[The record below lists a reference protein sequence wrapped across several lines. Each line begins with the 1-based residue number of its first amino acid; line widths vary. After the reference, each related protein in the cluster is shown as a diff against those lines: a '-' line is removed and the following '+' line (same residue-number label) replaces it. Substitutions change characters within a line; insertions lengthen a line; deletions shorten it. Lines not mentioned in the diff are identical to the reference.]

1 MGNDGRWRWLAHD
14 MDDTFSISN
23 LNFNTNN
30 LAMATAPDG
39 ISYPNP
45 AWSTLL
51 LRKLLEN
58 IDFKADFINRFAD
71 LLNTSFLSSRIITKM
86 NEMKT
91 VLAPEVP
98 EQSARWAEPIDIG
111 DWNYFLNYQTNFAN
125 ARPAIQR
132 DHIRLQFGIT
142 SNVNATLNVSNTNHG
157 YIKMNTIAV
166 TEGTPG
172 IVSNP
177 YPWTGVYFNGVPVKL
192 KAIAKPGYVFS
203 GWSGASIS
211 TNPEITVTPTADFSI
226 TANFI
231 PDATYEIS
239 VPIYYWYMDGL
250 IANNVPLETLN
261 PTYLL
266 GTNASIQ
273 FQSCLAGYPFPI
285 GNINRNKA
293 SMERR
298 NSPTN
303 INYNPAANNNI
314 AYNVALMKGLQI
326 KQFFQNGSLENKMI
340 FNVSTTGFKNI
351 KLSFAAMNELAGING
366 IAVDYAVNS
375 GTPVWLTTGLSST
388 SLPLFSAYQLLQIDC
403 SAIAAA
409 NNNADFKIRLRFT
422 GPDLTLDAGN
432 RVTFNNI
439 SVDGVQLP
447 LLVDENNSFKFKSY
461 PNPFSDVI
469 NIVGINNY
477 SEYTI
482 YTINGKILKKGIVQN
497 SQIHL
502 EDLSKGMY
510 LLQISSEGKK
520 ETHKIIKN

>member
-1 MGNDGRWRWLAHD
+1 
-14 MDDTFSISN
+14 
-23 LNFNTNN
+23 
-30 LAMATAPDG
+30 
-39 ISYPNP
+39 
-45 AWSTLL
+45 
-51 LRKLLEN
+51 
-58 IDFKADFINRFAD
+58 
-71 LLNTSFLSSRIITKM
+71 
-86 NEMKT
+86 
-91 VLAPEVP
+91 
-98 EQSARWAEPIDIG
+98 
-111 DWNYFLNYQTNFAN
+111 
-125 ARPAIQR
+125 
-132 DHIRLQFGIT
+132 
-142 SNVNATLNVSNTNHG
+142 
-157 YIKMNTIAV
+157 
-166 TEGTPG
+166 
-172 IVSNP
+172 
-177 YPWTGVYFNGVPVKL
+177 
-192 KAIAKPGYVFS
+192 
-203 GWSGASIS
+203 
-211 TNPEITVTPTADFSI
+211 
-226 TANFI
+226 
-231 PDATYEIS
+231 
-239 VPIYYWYMDGL
+239 
-250 IANNVPLETLN
+250 
-261 PTYLL
+261 
-266 GTNASIQ
+266 
-273 FQSCLAGYPFPI
+273 
-285 GNINRNKA
+285 
-293 SMERR
+293 MERR

-388 SLPLFSAYQLLQIDC
+388 SLPLFSAYQLYQIDC

-409 NNNADFKIRLRFT
+409 NNNADFKIRLRFI

-461 PNPFSDVI
+461 PNPFSEVI